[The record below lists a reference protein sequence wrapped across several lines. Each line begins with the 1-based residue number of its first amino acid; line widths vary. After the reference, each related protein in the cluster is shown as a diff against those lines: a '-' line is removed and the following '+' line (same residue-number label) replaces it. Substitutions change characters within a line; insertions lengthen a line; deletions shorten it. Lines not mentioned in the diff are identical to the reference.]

1 MSTDIREVQAGL
13 RAWAKGVYPLEA
25 GVELLIRT
33 SGGRFAGSS
42 QPWIEAGD
50 DPGWWWVGAKQLNEV
65 NFVAL
70 SGGEARMLR
79 IVASLLNAEPVSLYR
94 ELAGLDRDSAEFV
107 LAAIAH
113 AGGSHEHTGDPVP
126 DPHGRYR
133 AVDGTRM
140 SFPQLGSLHPWPEAL

>member
-1 MSTDIREVQAGL
+1 MRTDIREVQAGL

-33 SGGRFAGSS
+33 SGGRFAGSA

-50 DPGWWWVGAKQLNEV
+50 DPGGWWVDAEQLNDV

-70 SGGEARMLR
+70 SGGETRMLR
-79 IVASLLNAEPVSLYR
+79 IAASLLNGEPVNLYQQ
-94 ELAGLDRDSAEFV
+94 LPGLDRDSAELV

-113 AGGSHEHTGDPVP
+113 AGGTHEHTGTPMP

-133 AVDGTRM
+133 AGDGTRM
-140 SFPQLGSLHPWPEAL
+140 SFPLLGSLRPWPEAL